1 MERLSTNQNVNI
13 DSFCLQENDEINDT
27 LNKHL
32 HNEEILDDE
41 LTSNFPESGLS
52 CSTDPVFQD
61 SLINENIRSLNVKQR
76 QIFDVIHKWVRD
88 YVKNLP
94 SKHVKYIKPFHIFL
108 TGGAGVGKL
117 HLIKTMFMSITK
129 LLSFK
134 GGDPENPRILF
145 WAPTGVATIDIDGTT
160 IHTALG
166 INVGHKM

>member
-1 MERLSTNQNVNI
+1 M
-13 DSFCLQENDEINDT
+13 
-27 LNKHL
+27 
-32 HNEEILDDE
+32 
-41 LTSNFPESGLS
+41 
-52 CSTDPVFQD
+52 
-61 SLINENIRSLNVKQR
+61 
-76 QIFDVIHKWVRD
+76 
-88 YVKNLP
+88 KNLP